1 MFQGEKGRR
10 TGLESTECFE
20 TICMRDLKGNDNY
33 ENIYNLLIL
42 SLLFGIIMGVPSPPF
57 WTIVINTFGKN
68 NLSKINSYFYSFQF
82 FGEMIIPLIFAFII
96 SNFSSNYFIS
106 FACFIILIAT
116 FLIYYFP
123 EDKQLKNQKDIFLEE
138 LKETQNNY

>member
-1 MFQGEKGRR
+1 MIYSNLLIF
-10 TGLESTECFE
+10 LLFCLFFF
-20 TICMRDLKGNDNY
+20 IDY

-82 FGEMIIPLIFAFII
+82 LGR
-96 SNFSSNYFIS
+96 
-106 FACFIILIAT
+106 
-116 FLIYYFP
+116 
-123 EDKQLKNQKDIFLEE
+123 
-138 LKETQNNY
+138 

>member
-1 MFQGEKGRR
+1 
-10 TGLESTECFE
+10 
-20 TICMRDLKGNDNY
+20 
-33 ENIYNLLIL
+33 
-42 SLLFGIIMGVPSPPF
+42 MGVPSPPF

-96 SNFSSNYFIS
+96 SNFSSNHFIS

-123 EDKQLKNQKDIFLEE
+123 EDKQLKNQIEKIGLKIKTLPTIMSNLQTKRNLARQTLEFSDS
-138 LKETQNNY
+138 LK